1 MKSIVFTFGR
11 MNPPTRGHERLV
23 TTVVETARAT
33 GAEHV
38 VYLSQTHRAPTDPL
52 EWSFKRRVC
61 EAAFPGVN
69 LSKDLSIRNP
79 YIALESLKEDFDTIT
94 MVVGSDQVAEFEKRF
109 MPVAEHW
116 GINFNV
122 ISAGERIAESRGIAG
137 LSATKMREWALQGKK
152 EKFLEGLPKAINSN
166 VKELVYNNTRR
177 GLRETKKK

>member
-23 TTVVETARAT
+23 STVVETARAI
-33 GAEHV
+33 GGDHI
-38 VYLSQTHRAPTDPL
+38 VYLSQTQRAPTDPL
-52 EWSFKRRVC
+52 AWSFKRRVC

-79 YIALESLKEDFDTIT
+79 FIALDVLKEEYDDIT
-94 MVVGSDQVAEFEKRF
+94 MVVGSDQVEEFEKRF
-109 MPVAEHW
+109 TPYANHW
-116 GINFNV
+116 GVDFTV

-137 LSATKMREWALQGKK
+137 LSATKMREWAAEGKK